1 MFVLAI
7 GCCFVVSHYGD
18 EIDAVVAAGHQ
29 YADFLVVLSRR
40 GLIDDCIFVS
50 FNMLVAYGFFT
61 HNAVHNIFTA
71 QSVVVQPV
79 YEMPV
84 FKAPVDACCLAHKKF
99 VKYIHYNFICNMSYI
114 IYMSQNAQWNSS
126 IAFIFAMIGAAV
138 GLGNIW
144 RFSYVL
150 YSNGGG
156 SFFIPYFIAIVIM
169 GIPFL
174 ILEYGVG
181 FSFKDS
187 FSNILKKINP
197 KFEIIAWILVLF
209 VFVITI
215 YYMVIL
221 SWDLVYLGSSFTFS
235 WGTDAANYFVNTVG
249 GSSNLS
255 NASFLLVPTTIGV
268 VILWIALWFIARR
281 NVNGGT
287 GFVSKILIPALFVI
301 MGFIIVYALTLPGAG
316 IGISALL
323 TPDWAKLGDVNI
335 WLAAFSQI
343 IFSLSMGQAIAIT
356 YASYLPENSK
366 LTNNVLIVV
375 AANSLFE
382 ICTAFGVFS
391 ILGYMSYTGG
401 TPMVELITEGTGLI
415 FIVFPMIFNIMGP
428 IGRILAPLL
437 FLAILFAGITSA
449 LGFFEP
455 MLNSTTEKLGW
466 SRRRT
471 ATVLSVVGCIFSL
484 ILTTGISSYLVGII
498 DGFVN
503 EFGILLLIGIQCI
516 IFAWFYGVDRF
527 LPALNEHSTFK
538 VGKTW
543 SFVIKYLLPIVLVIM
558 WIIGIINLFSNAAQF
573 EIIIDLIIIVAVL
586 VVAAVMYKVKPAND

>member
-1 MFVLAI
+1 
-7 GCCFVVSHYGD
+7 
-18 EIDAVVAAGHQ
+18 
-29 YADFLVVLSRR
+29 
-40 GLIDDCIFVS
+40 
-50 FNMLVAYGFFT
+50 
-61 HNAVHNIFTA
+61 
-71 QSVVVQPV
+71 
-79 YEMPV
+79 
-84 FKAPVDACCLAHKKF
+84 
-99 VKYIHYNFICNMSYI
+99 MSEH
-114 IYMSQNAQWNSS
+114 AQWDSS
-126 IAFIFAMIGAAV
+126 LSFIFAMIGAAV

-156 SFFIPYFIAIVIM
+156 SFFIPYLIAIAIM

-181 FSFKDS
+181 FSFKES
-187 FSNILKKINP
+187 YSKIMSKVNP

-209 VFVITI
+209 VFIVTI

-221 SWDLVYLGSSFTFS
+221 SWDLVYLASSFTFS
-235 WGTDAANYFVNTVG
+235 WGTDAAHYFVNNVG

-255 NASFLLVPTTIGV
+255 NASFLLFPTTIGV
-268 VILWIALWFIARR
+268 LLLWVVLWFISHK
-281 NVNGGT
+281 NVDKGIGK
-287 GFVSKILIPALFVI
+287 VSKILIPALFII
-301 MGFIIVYALTLPGAG
+301 MGAIIIYALTLPGAG
-316 IGISALL
+316 IGVNTLL
-323 TPDWAKLGDVNI
+323 TPDWGKLLDVNI
-335 WLAAFSQI
+335 WLAAFAQI
-343 IFSLSMGQAIAIT
+343 IFSLSMGQAIAVT

-366 LTNNVLIVV
+366 LIDNVLIVV
-375 AANSLFE
+375 ASNSLFE

-401 TPMVELITEGTGLI
+401 TPMVQLITEGTGLI

-428 IGRILAPLL
+428 IGRIMAPLL

-466 SRRRT
+466 TRKRT
-471 ATVLSVVGCIFSL
+471 ATVLSVIGCIFSL

-516 IFAWFYGVDRF
+516 IFAWFYGVDKF
-527 LPALNEHSTFK
+527 IPALNEYSTFS
-538 VGKTW
+538 VGRIWT
-543 SFVIKYLLPIVLVIM
+543 FVIKYLLPLVLIVM
-558 WIIGIINLFSNAAQF
+558 WVIGIIKLFSTAAEF
-573 EIIIDLIIIVAVL
+573 EIIIDLIIIVGVL
-586 VVAAVMYKVKPAND
+586 VVAFVFYKIKPAND